1 MLPPLWLLAGVAL
14 VTGSVEKVTP
24 VQKVIQ
30 LLEDMIATG
39 VKEKQDEEI
48 QFAEYAGWC
57 EHTTKVKKEAIKKGN
72 EMMETLEADIQKFE
86 ADADTLAKE
95 IAQLD
100 IDITTWEGDQ
110 KSSQRVRDIERKD
123 YEKTHEDYTESMEA
137 LDEGIQV
144 LEKQSGDV
152 QQAEGEG
159 PVPQGGADAADAALA
174 QIAKAKMIPSQ
185 AKKAITAFL
194 GMNGPDD
201 ADDDEALKIVAPE
214 ATDVLKNS
222 AADLA
227 VAARNHD
234 VSGADRAV
242 RKSRAALLQITNE
255 NDLPVGVQRALN
267 SFIERS
273 AQHESD
279 ESGAP
284 EANAYEAQ
292 SQGVIDMLQHLYDKF
307 FTEREKLEKTE
318 VDNLHGFKMLAQ
330 DLANQLTFAKEAREE
345 KKVAKSKALQQAA
358 DSKGDLQDTTTTRD
372 DDIKFLADMTAT
384 CEQKASAY
392 EQRQKL
398 RASELEAVNKAI
410 EIMSGSGI
418 AGGSKHLPQLLQK
431 PKKAMHSALVQLRSS
446 NQSPMQAKVAAYLKN
461 QAGKINS
468 RVLSAIAMRVAADP
482 FKKVKKM
489 VKDLIVKL
497 MEEANAEADHKG
509 WCDMELATNEKTRTE
524 KTDLV
529 VNLHAE
535 IDELEASIA
544 KLAQDISVLSGEVAE
559 IDAAVAKATTIRTA
573 EKEKNAVTIKDAEGA
588 QEAVSSAIGVLK
600 DFYASAEQ
608 ATAFA
613 QTKTKA
619 KQPEVFDEPYKGMGG
634 ENGGVIGMMEVIQ
647 ADFARLESE
656 TKSAESE
663 AAKEY
668 SEFMDDARVDKAQKE
683 KDHEY
688 KSKSHQDQSTALEQ
702 RKTDL
707 AGTQK
712 ELDAALAYYDKLK
725 ADCIATVEPYEERV
739 ARRKE
744 EIESLQEA
752 LRILQG
758 EEVV

>member
-1 MLPPLWLLAGVAL
+1 MLRALCLVAGIALAA
-14 VTGSVEKVTP
+14 GSVEKVTP

-39 VKEKQDEEI
+39 VKEKQDEET
-48 QFAEYAGWC
+48 QFAKYAGWC

-72 EMMETLEADIQKFE
+72 EMIETLEADIQKFE
-86 ADADTLAKE
+86 SDADILAKE

-110 KSSQRVRDIERKD
+110 KSSQKVRDIERKD
-123 YEKTHEDYTESMEA
+123 YEKTHQDYTESMEA
-137 LDEGIQV
+137 LDEGIKV

-152 QQAEGEG
+152 AQAEGEG
-159 PVPQGGADAADAALA
+159 PVPQGGEEALT
-174 QIAKAKMIPSQ
+174 QITKSKMIPKQ
-185 AKKAITAFL
+185 AKKAIAAFL

-201 ADDDEALKIVAPE
+201 ADDDEDLKIVAPE
-214 ATDVLKNS
+214 ATDALKGS

-234 VSGADRAV
+234 ILGADRAV
-242 RKSRAALLQITNE
+242 ADSRAALLQITNQG
-255 NDLPVGVQRALN
+255 DLPAAAQRALN

-273 AQHESD
+273 AQRDNQEL
-279 ESGAP
+279 GAP
-284 EANAYEAQ
+284 EANAYESQ

-330 DLANQLTFAKEAREE
+330 DLQNQLNFAEEARTE

-358 DSKGDLQDTTTTRD
+358 DAKGDLTDTTTTRD
-372 DDIKFLADMTAT
+372 DDVKFLADMTAT

-398 RASELEAVNKAI
+398 RAGELEAVNKAI

-418 AGGSKHLPQLLQK
+418 AGGTQHLPQLLQK
-431 PKKAMHSALVQLRSS
+431 PKNPAHSALVQLRSS
-446 NQSPMQAKVAAYLKN
+446 GQSPMQVKVAAYLKK
-461 QAGKINS
+461 QGSKINS

-509 WCDMELATNEKTRTE
+509 FCDMELATNEKTRTE
-524 KTDLV
+524 KTDAV

-544 KLAQDISVLSGEVAE
+544 KLAQDIATLTAEIAE
-559 IDAAVAKATTIRTA
+559 IDAAVAKATSIRTA
-573 EKEKNAVTIKDAEGA
+573 ESSKNEVVIKDAIGA
-588 QEAVSSAIGVLK
+588 QDAVSSAIGVLK

-656 TKSAESE
+656 TKSAEAE

-668 SEFMDDARVDKAQKE
+668 AEFMDDARLDKAQKE

-688 KSKSHQDQSTALEQ
+688 KSKKHQDQSTALEQ
-702 RKTDL
+702 RKSDL

-725 ADCIATVEPYEERV
+725 PDCIATVEPYEERV

-758 EEVV
+758 EEVI